1 VSHDFVE
8 TLRILTGAV
17 RSLDPREFAALEQD
31 AVATLARGNK
41 LVFSGLGKN
50 VPICEK
56 VVGTLNSVGLAAAFM
71 HTNSAVHGDLG
82 VVRDGDLVVILTKS
96 GETAESVHL
105 SRLLSRRACQQWLLT
120 FNRDSV
126 LRHEIGNAIVLDL
139 EHEGDGWNI
148 LPNNSTVLNL
158 IVLQGLAMA
167 LVEHF
172 GVPVDVLH
180 ANHPGGAIG
189 SKLDV
194 AELEAELDSP
204 ALGAAK
210 LKERMLPV
218 PAGR

>member
-1 VSHDFVE
+1 MNHDFEE
-8 TLRILTGAV
+8 TLRILACAI
-17 RSLDPREFAALEQD
+17 RSLDPTETSALEHAAIAALE
-31 AVATLARGNK
+31 RGNK
-41 LVFSGLGKN
+41 IVFSGLGKN

-56 VVGTLNSVGLAAAFM
+56 VVGTLNSVGLAAAFV

-96 GETAESVHL
+96 GETSESVHL
-105 SRLLSRRACQQWLLT
+105 SRLLNQRDCRQWLLT

-126 LRHEIGNAIVLDL
+126 LRQEIQNAVVIEL

-189 SKLDV
+189 TKLDAAAVGLAV
-194 AELEAELDSP
+194 AA
-204 ALGAAK
+204 
-210 LKERMLPV
+210 
-218 PAGR
+218 